1 MALRRFQY
9 VPCSDIPYL
18 NMYDVGDV
26 IFMMKRSWI
35 ICPPNCSSEPYSRT
49 GITALGV
56 VLLFVP
62 AGPTDCRSVRD
73 IHGREVFG
81 KVMCPRCAK
90 PLPAGRGYR

>member
-1 MALRRFQY
+1 MTT
-9 VPCSDIPYL
+9 
-18 NMYDVGDV
+18 
-26 IFMMKRSWI
+26 
-35 ICPPNCSSEPYSRT
+35 SRT
-49 GITALGV
+49 ERIGSGTNLPWSSCVFVAKARSHAHTLGL